1 MLNDAWACFGV
12 KINCFDTLKPP
23 TKRPKKDADP
33 KSSVS
38 APLAVGHANVAT
50 DLSLSS
56 PPVPT
61 RACTPSPAPTS
72 ASKRHQQLHQL
83 PRCLRRLARHLCGE
97 CSLCRRQR
105 NSHEQTS
112 TAGATDEGV
121 FLESGDE
128 EDFCIE
134 DDVSDDETC
143 DDKNVADEND
153 EESDSDSEA
162 KVATPDPI
170 LEEPNTDEADLL
182 HLLCA
187 SASSHDMSKADLR
200 LHTLK
205 GWDAHM
211 EDSSKYC
218 LHDKILQLIMLS
230 CLLQVEMSTYYH

>member
-12 KINCFDTLKPP
+12 KMNCFGLYQSKASLCTTPISCSMLMECIICIDALKPP

-56 PPVPT
+56 PPVHT
-61 RACTPSPAPTS
+61 RACTPSPAPTP
-72 ASKRHQQLHQL
+72 ASKRHQQLHQRLRRHGVLHQL
-83 PRCLRRLARHLCGE
+83 PRCLRRLAHHLC
-97 CSLCRRQR
+97 
-105 NSHEQTS
+105 
-112 TAGATDEGV
+112 AGATDEGV

-143 DDKNVADEND
+143 DDKNVVDKND
-153 EESDSDSEA
+153 EESDSESEA
-162 KVATPDPI
+162 KVSTPDPI
-170 LEEPNTDEADLL
+170 LEEPNTDEADL
-182 HLLCA
+182 
-187 SASSHDMSKADLR
+187 ASSHYMSKADLR

-205 GWDAHM
+205 GWDTHT
-211 EDSSKYC
+211 EGSSKYC
-218 LHDKILQLIMLS
+218 LHDAG
-230 CLLQVEMSTYYH
+230 